1 MEYGL
6 KKGLTLVPFCDMY
19 LPYMYG
25 KGPFHHTPPYIIYAD
40 IGPMKPC
47 SVPTS
52 SLVKPLFHSK
62 IFNPSDCNYLGW

>member
-1 MEYGL
+1 MEYGF

-40 IGPMKPC
+40 IGPMKPFYI
-47 SVPTS
+47 PIYG
-52 SLVKPLFHSK
+52 LVNPLFHSQVLNNY
-62 IFNPSDCNYLGW
+62 IWNYLGW